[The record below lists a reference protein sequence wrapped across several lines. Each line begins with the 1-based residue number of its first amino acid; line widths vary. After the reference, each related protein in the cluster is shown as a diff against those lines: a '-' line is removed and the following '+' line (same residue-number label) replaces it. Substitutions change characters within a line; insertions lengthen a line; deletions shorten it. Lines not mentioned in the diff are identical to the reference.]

1 MKKILLGVL
10 VVFILIQFIRPDKN
24 DSKDGKN
31 DISTEMILPE
41 NVQEIIKTSCA
52 DCHSNFTKYPWYFE
66 IAPVSWYLASHVND
80 GKKHLN
86 FSEWTGY
93 NTNQKSHI
101 IKDLE
106 EELEGHKMP
115 LNSYLWIHND
125 AKMNEEQY
133 QILLDWVKTIEV
145 D

>member
-1 MKKILLGVL
+1 MAKGFVS
-10 VVFILIQFIRPDKN
+10 QF
-24 DSKDGKN
+24 
-31 DISTEMILPE
+31 
-41 NVQEIIKTSCA
+41 
-52 DCHSNFTKYPWYFE
+52 SNGRYSE